1 MRRLLLSLAVA
12 GAFAAPAVAQTPT
25 DTLHLTLDQ
34 AVQRALDRSFAMRL
48 ARADV
53 LDADGQVRE
62 AFSAA
67 LPQVTGT
74 LTYTRQ
80 FASIYKGLG
89 GTDTSSL
96 GGLFK
101 NTPFGAPNAWN
112 FQIQAT
118 QTLWSGGKVGSGL
131 SAARAARNIA
141 ALGASETTAEVSF
154 QVKQA
159 YWNAAL
165 QSRLLEIASE
175 NLDQARA
182 QLRQVQLFR
191 QAGTRAEYDLLRAQV
206 DAANQ
211 EPAVVAARN
220 DLDLAVLELKRL
232 LDLPADQP
240 LALATPLESPEA
252 TIPVVAT
259 DSIGGPDRP
268 ALAQAEATVR
278 QQKELLDVARADRWP
293 TLSVATTYNEQAFP
307 QSVFP
312 STVDQ
317 FRRGW
322 NGEVKLSFPIFTGF
336 RTGARVEQARAA
348 LQRAEAQR
356 DQVHKQ
362 VELDV
367 ARARAE
373 VARAQALLAARRETV
388 RQADRAQHIAGV
400 RYTNGIATQLEV
412 SDARVAAQQSQ
423 VNEVQATRDYV
434 VALARLERALGRAVP
449 VVQQPISPIAQSPNS
464 EETRP

>member
-1 MRRLLLSLAVA
+1 VLLLLLAT
-12 GAFAAPAVAQTPT
+12 APAAAQTPN
-25 DTLHLTLDQ
+25 DTLPLTLDQ

-53 LDADGQVRE
+53 LEAEGQVRE

-67 LPQVTGT
+67 LPQVTGS

-80 FASIYKGLG
+80 FASIFSGLG
-89 GTDTSSL
+89 GSDTSFGS
-96 GGLFK
+96 LFK

-112 FQIQAT
+112 FQLQAT
-118 QTLWSGGKVGSGL
+118 QLLWSGGKVGSGL
-131 SAARAARNIA
+131 AAAKTVRNIA
-141 ALGASETTAEVSF
+141 TLGQAETAANVAF

-165 QSRLLEIASE
+165 QSRLLEIATE
-175 NLDQARA
+175 NLDQAQR
-182 QLRQVQLFR
+182 QLRQVQLFW

-211 EPAVVAARN
+211 EPGVVAARN
-220 DLDLAVLELKRL
+220 DYDLSLLELRRL
-232 LDLPADQP
+232 LDLPAEQSLD
-240 LALATPLESPEA
+240 LTTPLGSPEA

-259 DSIGGPDRP
+259 DSLGGPDRP
-268 ALAQAEATVR
+268 ALAAADAAVR
-278 QQKELLDVARADRWP
+278 QQQELLKVAGADRWP
-293 TLSVATTYNEQAFP
+293 TLSLATTYNEQAFP
-307 QSVFP
+307 QSVLP
-312 STVDQ
+312 AALDQ

-336 RTGARVEQARAA
+336 RTGARVKQARAA
-348 LQRAEAQR
+348 VQRAEAQR
-356 DQVHKQ
+356 DQVNKQ

-367 ARARAE
+367 AQAKAE
-373 VARAQALLAARRETV
+373 VTRAQALLVARRETV
-388 RQADRAQHIAGV
+388 RQAVRALHIAGV

-423 VNEVQATRDYV
+423 VNEVQAIRDYV
-434 VALARLERALGRAVP
+434 VALARLERALGRTVP
-449 VVQQPISPIAQSPNS
+449 VVQQPMTPIAQSLNP
-464 EETRP
+464 EESRP

>member
-1 MRRLLLSLAVA
+1 MRRVLLLLLAT
-12 GAFAAPAVAQTPT
+12 APAAAQTPT
-25 DTLHLTLDQ
+25 DTLRLTLDQ

-53 LDADGQVRE
+53 LEAEGQVRE

-67 LPQVTGT
+67 LPQVTGS

-80 FASIYKGLG
+80 FASIFSGLG
-89 GTDTSSL
+89 GSDTSFGS
-96 GGLFK
+96 LFK

-112 FQIQAT
+112 FQLQAT
-118 QTLWSGGKVGSGL
+118 QLLWSGGKVGSGL
-131 SAARAARNIA
+131 AAAKTVRNIA
-141 ALGASETTAEVSF
+141 TLGQAETAADVAF

-165 QSRLLEIASE
+165 QSRLLEIATQ
-175 NLDQARA
+175 NLDQAQR

-211 EPAVVAARN
+211 EPGVVAARN
-220 DLDLAVLELKRL
+220 DYDLSVLELKRL
-232 LDLPADQP
+232 LDLPAEQP
-240 LALATPLESPEA
+240 LDLTTLLQSPEA

-259 DSIGGPDRP
+259 DSLGGPDRP
-268 ALAQAEATVR
+268 ALAAADAAVR
-278 QQKELLDVARADRWP
+278 QQQELLKVAGADRWP
-293 TLSVATTYNEQAFP
+293 TLSLATTYNEQAFP

-312 STVDQ
+312 SALGQ

-336 RTGARVEQARAA
+336 RTGARVQQARAA
-348 LQRAEAQR
+348 VQRAEAQR
-356 DQVHKQ
+356 DQVNKQ

-367 ARARAE
+367 AQAKAE
-373 VARAQALLAARRETV
+373 VTRAQALLVARRETV
-388 RQADRAQHIAGV
+388 RQADRALHIAGV

-434 VALARLERALGRAVP
+434 VALARLERALGRTVP
-449 VVQQPISPIAQSPNS
+449 VVQQPITPIAQSLNP
-464 EETRP
+464 EESRP